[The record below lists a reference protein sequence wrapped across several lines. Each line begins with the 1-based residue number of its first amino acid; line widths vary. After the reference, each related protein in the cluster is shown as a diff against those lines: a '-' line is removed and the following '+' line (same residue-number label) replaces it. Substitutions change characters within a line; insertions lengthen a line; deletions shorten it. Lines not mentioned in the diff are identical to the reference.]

1 MATYTAIAGVY
12 IQTIAGDPDNPIVG
26 DMYYNSATGQFRV
39 VKSGPTLATITT
51 S

>member
-1 MATYTAIAGVY
+1 MADYKG
-12 IQTIAGDPDNPIVG
+12 IQGFNIQSRDGDPDNPIVG